1 MALFDII
8 QDVSKKQIEKT
19 DTGDSRIVGLMLG
32 KVIKNYDENMPG
44 RVSVILLSREEVQDD
59 SGQGGG
65 ENEADNSRIL
75 WPRVVMPSS
84 GTGWG
89 HYFMPE
95 IGDLVLVAFEQGN
108 IERPY
113 IIGCIPKKNDA
124 ILTKS
129 KDEKNKFKKIVT
141 RNGSS
146 IIFEDIV
153 SDEGEGGGG
162 GENPG
167 EKDKLTLKTALDM
180 HNIVL
185 DNEKKVIEVKDK
197 EATNFVRLSTD
208 ENKGH
213 IEITAAKK
221 MTIKV
226 GENISVVMNGDTGAV
241 TIKAKKVSI
250 QTDDSTSIES
260 QGRAEI
266 KGTNVTAEGSSMLKL
281 NSNGAVQVSGTP
293 IKLG

>member
-141 RNGSS
+141 RNGSAR
-146 IIFEDIV
+146 IFEEIV

>member
-95 IGDLVLVAFEQGN
+95 IGDLVLVAFEPGN

-197 EATNFVRLSTD
+197 EATNFVRMSTD